1 MSEQKATV
9 VRAKFRCLSVTHFAD
24 NGPDPQAEIR
34 FNAVYGTGEEN
45 KSWSKWTPSGELK
58 MMVTNPSAI
67 EAFELGKSYYL
78 DFTPAE

>member
-1 MSEQKATV
+1 MSEQKIPV
-9 VRAKFRCLSVTHFAD
+9 VRAKFRCQSVTHFAGD
-24 NGPDPQAEIR
+24 GSLHAEIR
-34 FNAVYGTGEEN
+34 FTAVNGNGEEN

>member
-1 MSEQKATV
+1 MSERQAPV
-9 VRAKFRCLSVTHFAD
+9 VRAKFQCMSITYFAHG
-24 NGPDPQAEIR
+24 GPFNQAEIR
-34 FNAVYGTGEEN
+34 FNAIYGTGEEN

-78 DFTPAE
+78 DFTPAD